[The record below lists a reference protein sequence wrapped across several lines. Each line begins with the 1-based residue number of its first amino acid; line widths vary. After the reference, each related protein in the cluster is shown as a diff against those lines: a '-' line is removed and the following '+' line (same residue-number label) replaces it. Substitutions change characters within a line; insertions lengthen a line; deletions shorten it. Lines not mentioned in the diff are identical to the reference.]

1 MTISPLN
8 SWLPC
13 VDKFPVIAGPC
24 GAESE
29 EQLRAIAS
37 QLQKIPQ
44 VVLFRSGVWK
54 PRTRPNSF
62 EGKGEEALKWLNE
75 VKREYLLPV
84 TVEVANAAHV
94 ELALKYGVDVLWI
107 GARTTVNP
115 FSVQEIADA
124 LKGSNVPVMIKNPIH
139 PDLQLWLGAIERVY
153 NAGIHQ
159 LAAIHRGFHYYGES
173 KYRNQ
178 PLWKIPIELRT
189 VLPQIPIICDPS
201 HISGKR
207 LLVGEVAQEAL
218 NLGMDGLMIETH
230 HRPDEALSDA
240 AQQITPADLASL
252 LVSLKM
258 RTSSAPENENK
269 RILNELRK
277 VIDELDEELL
287 NIIKQRQEVI
297 LKIGTYKKDHDIT
310 VFQLER
316 WQEILKTRAQW
327 ADKHQISRAHVEKLC
342 QLLHEESI
350 RIQND
355 LLS

>member
-1 MTISPLN
+1 
-8 SWLPC
+8 
-13 VDKFPVIAGPC
+13 
-24 GAESE
+24 
-29 EQLRAIAS
+29 
-37 QLQKIPQ
+37 
-44 VVLFRSGVWK
+44 
-54 PRTRPNSF
+54 
-62 EGKGEEALKWLNE
+62 
-75 VKREYLLPV
+75 
-84 TVEVANAAHV
+84 
-94 ELALKYGVDVLWI
+94 
-107 GARTTVNP
+107 
-115 FSVQEIADA
+115 
-124 LKGSNVPVMIKNPIH
+124 
-139 PDLQLWLGAIERVY
+139 
-153 NAGIHQ
+153 
-159 LAAIHRGFHYYGES
+159 
-173 KYRNQ
+173 
-178 PLWKIPIELRT
+178 
-189 VLPQIPIICDPS
+189 
-201 HISGKR
+201 
-207 LLVGEVAQEAL
+207 
-218 NLGMDGLMIETH
+218 LGMDGLMIETH